1 MFFGSMAILK
11 EQDFYEKNLYMKKRA
26 HFISFIKLLN
36 NIKIVYFILFCVM

>member
-1 MFFGSMAILK
+1 MAILK
-11 EQDFYEKNLYMKKRA
+11 EQDFYEKKNLYMKKRA